1 MMSAFVHIGGWGW
14 VGHCERGLSRSDFAS
29 YVPCVAVAM
38 SCQRMAMYNKMR
50 EWSRRGWRFS
60 ITSTQL
66 PHTSI
71 SAQQLVADNGN
82 SDDMGDSNG
91 FGEISNPQWGD
102 PEDEDDK
109 GDEEVDCD

>member
-1 MMSAFVHIGGWGW
+1 MGGPLREGA
-14 VGHCERGLSRSDFAS
+14 LAS

-109 GDEEVDCD
+109 GDDSKEVDCD